1 MYKIAISGK
10 AGSGKDTISKLLVK
24 QLRKAN
30 GTNDYIYSENYMKV
44 QYVAFADPIKEIAR
58 TMFPLLPEIAF
69 TGPSKNRSMP
79 IPGAQKNGQALT
91 VRQLLIDIGTNGRNY
106 DSNIWLNDFKYSF
119 NKSLL
124 SQNNI
129 FVVTDVRFRN
139 EFDLLKKL
147 GFYKIRVFRESSDK
161 IDDPSET
168 NQDGIN
174 DGEFDY
180 VLNNSGTLSELNQE
194 VAKIVVL
201 LKGA

>member
-139 EFDLLKKL
+139 EFEHLAKK
-147 GFYKIRVFRESSDK
+147 GFYQIRLYR
-161 IDDPSET
+161 DDGTPGINHVSET
-168 NQDGIN
+168 NQNSIFDN
-174 DGEFDY
+174 EFNY
-180 VLNNSGTLSELNQE
+180 VLDNNGSLNELK
-194 VAKIVVL
+194 AKVSDIVSL
-201 LKGA
+201 LRP